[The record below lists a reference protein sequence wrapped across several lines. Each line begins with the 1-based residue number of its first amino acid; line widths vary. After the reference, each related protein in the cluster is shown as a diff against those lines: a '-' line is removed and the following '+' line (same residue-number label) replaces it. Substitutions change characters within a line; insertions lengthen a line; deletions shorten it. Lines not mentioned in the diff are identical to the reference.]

1 MSVNSHHPRFSERLP
16 DWRQLRDTYEGER
29 AVKARRTVY
38 LPPTSGMV
46 ADGFTETAPATSR
59 GVQAYNA
66 YLTRASVPGYVR
78 EAVQSMVGIMHT
90 KPPVIE
96 LPAELEPMRELA
108 TLGNE
113 SLEMLLRRLN
123 EEQLVTGR
131 VGMLLDVPTL
141 PTILAPNGKPALP
154 FVAIYKAETIINWDD
169 GSRDIPKPEALN
181 LVVLDE
187 TEEVRGVDD
196 PFTWEQ
202 RQQHRVL
209 MLGPAVSNE
218 ESDAG
223 NVYRVAVVHDDA
235 EFDES
240 KALSPSIR
248 GNTLDRI
255 PFVFANTKDVVAE
268 PDRAPLIDL
277 SNIVL
282 TLFRCDADYRQA
294 LFGLAQDTLVVEG
307 GDEEKQYR
315 TGVGA
320 CIVVPQ
326 GGSAEFIGTN
336 SQGIPSLRDA
346 LNDDHG
352 RAAARSGEL
361 LSDTG
366 RAKESGE
373 ALHVR
378 VAART
383 TTLRAIAI
391 TGAFALQE
399 ILRIAARWIGANPDA
414 VKVTPNLD
422 FVDSRMLAG
431 ELVELMEAK
440 ALGAPLSLES
450 IHRTMLE
457 RGMTEKTWEEEL
469 EAIEGEGDL
478 AITPKPTTDEDGP
491 ADDDQEDEPGEG
503 EDADAED
510 QEDEGDEEGEAEA
523 D

>member
-16 DWRQLRDTYEGER
+16 EWLQLRDTYEGER
-29 AVKARRTVY
+29 QVKARRTVY

-46 ADGFTETAPATSR
+46 ADGFTEAAPPTAR

-66 YLTRASVPGYVR
+66 YIKRAAVPGYVR

-96 LPAELEPMRELA
+96 LPEALEPMRELA

-113 SLEMLLRRLN
+113 SLEMLLRRVN
-123 EEQLVTGR
+123 EEQLITGR
-131 VGMLLDVPTL
+131 VGMLLDAPTL
-141 PTILAPNGKPALP
+141 PTLLAPNGKPALP
-154 FVAIYKAETIINWDD
+154 YVAVYKAESIINWDD
-169 GSRDIPKPEALN
+169 GERDKPKPEALN

-187 TEEVRGVDD
+187 TEEVRGADD
-196 PFTWEQ
+196 PFTWETKQ
-202 RQQHRVL
+202 RHRVL
-209 MLGPAVSNE
+209 MLGPAITNE
-218 ESDAG
+218 GADAG
-223 NVYRVAVVHDDA
+223 SVYRVAVVDDDA
-235 EFDES
+235 EFNES
-240 KALSPSIR
+240 EAIEPKMR
-248 GNTLDRI
+248 GNTLERT

-277 SNIVL
+277 SNLVL
-282 TLFRCDADYRQA
+282 TIYRCDADYRQA
-294 LFGLAQDTLVVEG
+294 LFGLAQDTLLISG
-307 GDEEKQYR
+307 GEEEKEYR

-326 GGSAEFIGTN
+326 GGDGKFIGTN

-352 RAAARSGEL
+352 RASARSGEL

-383 TTLRAIAI
+383 TTLRSIAI
-391 TGAFALQE
+391 SGAFALQE
-399 ILRIAARWIGANPDA
+399 ILRIAATWIGADPNA

-422 FVDSRMLAG
+422 FVDSRLGAA

-457 RGMTEKTWEEEL
+457 RGMTEKTWDEEL

-478 AITPKPTTDEDGP
+478 AIAPKPTPNEDGP
-491 ADDDQEDEPGEG
+491 TEDDEEPDPDEAEDPDAESEDEDSDE
-503 EDADAED
+503 EA
-510 QEDEGDEEGEAEA
+510 EGDSE
-523 D
+523 